1 MIIEFIELIS
11 RFPTADKD
19 REKCFAI
26 AKMEKKVGA

>member
-1 MIIEFIELIS
+1 MIIKYKLIS

-26 AKMEKKVGA
+26 AKLEKKV